1 MSYYM
6 IQYSDFSVNSSYIS
20 LYATW
25 NLNGPVT
32 WSTTPPSTAPNNT
45 TTFAVGITKDASAPG
60 VVTTLGDDGK
70 TLPPP
75 PNTFASTVGNLQ
87 DFKEAFGD
95 YVGNRG

>member
-6 IQYSDFSVNSSYIS
+6 IQHSDFTANASYIS
-20 LYATW
+20 YYATW

-60 VVTTLGDDGK
+60 VITTLGDDGK

-75 PNTFASTVGNLQ
+75 PNAFASTVGDLQ
-87 DFKEAFGD
+87 DFKGAFAD
-95 YVGNRG
+95 FVDQRG